1 MSGQRKTKR
10 SKKRR
15 KNNLKPDVV
24 MELFLYETSV
34 IRDLTKRIQELD
46 QQLKREFA
54 FFNRISESLEKENNH
69 ISDLLL
75 EPIFFE
81 KAA

>member
-1 MSGQRKTKR
+1 
-10 SKKRR
+10 
-15 KNNLKPDVV
+15 